1 MRDEKDRYRTC
12 CSVCHIK
19 FGTVVLGVIESIVC
33 VAVLLSAIQQVVW
46 KSGGSHN
53 CFSNILRDCLIFQ
66 FSHFNVTLV
75 FDYIV
80 IVMMIFILLS
90 VCLLFFG
97 ILTDTSCLLL
107 PHILIQGIF
116 LLFSIGNFILYAVS
130 YFYGDLY
137 THSKSFELLT
147 CIERMWLATLL
158 IALAMFQTYLFSAVI
173 QCSLYITRIE
183 ENLRRRASEFERCS
197 ERVRLAKEN
206 GLWRTTSWGGG
217 FQQYKGQFDEKKP
230 KKSNKQRGF
239 HVQWSAQTPEV
250 EAVDETAGGSRPE
263 EPTTSG
269 QTPSERRTS
278 SVDDATQTI
287 STHRPKLVHQP
298 RSLTDSS
305 RKDRSAAPSSPR
317 SETGSEMER
326 VSIIMGSGGSRTV
339 RRTSR
344 TNSREG
350 ASASGSQRSVPDRP
364 SLDSPARHKRDSAAN
379 TSIKTN
385 PPIWTEERP
394 KPVRQQT
401 RRTSSSVSDKK
412 EAAPI
417 KKVSITTTMV

>member
-1 MRDEKDRYRTC
+1 
-12 CSVCHIK
+12 
-19 FGTVVLGVIESIVC
+19 
-33 VAVLLSAIQQVVW
+33 LLSAIQQVVW

-137 THSKSFELLT
+137 THSKSFEVK
-147 CIERMWLATLL
+147 RMWLATLL

-250 EAVDETAGGSRPE
+250 EAVDETAGGSSSPTDDVYRPE

-305 RKDRSAAPSSPR
+305 RKVHFQIFCVAKITSNFDRVLAHRSGPKKGRSPFANRPDGQVLLCRIVGFLLAPK
-317 SETGSEMER
+317 
-326 VSIIMGSGGSRTV
+326 ITV
-339 RRTSR
+339 
-344 TNSREG
+344 EE
-350 ASASGSQRSVPDRP
+350 
-364 SLDSPARHKRDSAAN
+364 LFN
-379 TSIKTN
+379 TS
-385 PPIWTEERP
+385 E
-394 KPVRQQT
+394 
-401 RRTSSSVSDKK
+401 K